1 MILQKQSAVFSYNFW
16 HSKEHT
22 TAWRYQTLSKIVTMI
37 IIIITV
43 IIIIIIIIMDMM
55 MIMISIKKNFYDI
68 DKS

>member
-22 TAWRYQTLSKIVTMI
+22 TVLRYQTLSKIIIMI
-37 IIIITV
+37 IIIV
-43 IIIIIIIIMDMM
+43 IIIIIIIIIIDMI
-55 MIMISIKKNFYDI
+55 MIMISIKNNFYDS

>member
-22 TAWRYQTLSKIVTMI
+22 TVWRYQTLSKIVTMI
-37 IIIITV
+37 MIIITV
-43 IIIIIIIIMDMM
+43 IIIIIIIMDMM

>member
-43 IIIIIIIIMDMM
+43 IIIIIIMDMM